1 MNIIYMQLTRPFL
14 ATAHKGSCSGWIIWW
29 GSTGHA
35 VWQRAQE
42 TAVSQN
48 ESWQCKYRCFS
59 RIFADIYIY
68 THIYIFPFISIYISS
83 VFLLIFHQIIP
94 SSHILS
100 WRLPGLPNLTVMNP
114 DGDLV
119 SMWTKTTA
127 PMKDVSPTGP
137 TFHGPLGPWVSYSS
151 IAIYLGVRW

>member
-68 THIYIFPFISIYISS
+68 IHTYIYISIYFHIYFLCIS
-83 VFLLIFHQIIP
+83 VDIP
-94 SSHILS
+94 SNHPIVAYLELEASRFAKS
-100 WRLPGLPNLTVMNP
+100 NSDESRWRPSLHVNKNNCPHERCISNRTHVSRTPNPEYLIA
-114 DGDLV
+114 L
-119 SMWTKTTA
+119 
-127 PMKDVSPTGP
+127 
-137 TFHGPLGPWVSYSS
+137 
-151 IAIYLGVRW
+151 AIYLGVRW